1 MINSLKMMKKYNEL
15 LKRQKKAEGY
25 LNNSSIKMEIITKN
39 YIPEYQ
45 KIVRQ
50 LSALI
55 LYLNPS
61 KDEILN
67 GFEIIGG
74 IDL

>member
-1 MINSLKMMKKYNEL
+1 MDIKLKTMYNKL
-15 LKRQKKAEGY
+15 LKREKKAELY
-25 LNNSSIKMEIITKN
+25 IDNPNIAIETIVNK

-45 KIVRQ
+45 KIVKK

-61 KDEILN
+61 DDEILN